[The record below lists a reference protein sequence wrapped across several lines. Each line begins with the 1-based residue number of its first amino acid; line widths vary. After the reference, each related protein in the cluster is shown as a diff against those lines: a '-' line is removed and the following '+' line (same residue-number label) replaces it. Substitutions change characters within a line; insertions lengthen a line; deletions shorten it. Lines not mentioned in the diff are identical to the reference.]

1 MWPKVSIIWLN
12 YNSRRILDIVL
23 RSLESIVGLD
33 YPEDRYELIV
43 VDNGSLDS
51 SLGEIASFLERSTI
65 KREVIK
71 LERNLDFTGGNNIG
85 FMARDRESR
94 YVLLVKQ

>member
-43 VDNGSLDS
+43 VDNAHLMG
-51 SLGEIASFLERSTI
+51 
-65 KREVIK
+65 V
-71 LERNLDFTGGNNIG
+71 
-85 FMARDRESR
+85 
-94 YVLLVKQ
+94 